1 MPTVKYNLQGESKAL
16 EASLKKSRREFEK
29 AEVVAE
35 AYGVSLKEAAS
46 ALRSVERAEKSA
58 ARATGGTADS
68 LEAAKQAAT
77 GFGGTIGGV
86 GGQVEAFTRGIISL
100 HKGMGPLAASAGVA
114 AVGIVGVGFATSA
127 AVSGVLELIDAAG
140 DARER
145 LDEIAGTEPLPAASI
160 AALEEFSQQALG
172 AEAAT
177 ARLTVIL
184 GGVFADAFV
193 DVVPLVSAAADGL
206 SDFFTIVH
214 DIQDELFA
222 FARTLTAV
230 FSLGASEAIRFG
242 VSLNDVGAQAALTA
256 DGLVEITKSTEDLT
270 KAVKESF
277 DVSGVFAK
285 LYKVQRDEERAAAK
299 QRAQHARDL
308 AQQQKD
314 ELENAKKLD
323 EFLTGIRKGRERGE
337 LAAEA
342 EAAEAYAQALREVG
356 HEAAALSATFDE
368 AIQHQLAVRDGFRQ
382 LTDAS
387 INAVGAWSNALQ
399 NFVKEGSAAFTAF
412 FAIQQAAAAAG
423 IVVDT
428 SRAVMMTLATVPPP
442 AGPAL
447 ATAVAATGAAQLAN
461 VVAASIGGGG
471 SISAPGGSGDGGAA
485 GAIGQAGALQ
495 EQATAGA
502 GEGRRAPGGG
512 LRVDSSGGQRF
523 TVVQFRHELYDATVP
538 DSARIPGSAMSRVR
552 KNGARV
558 GQRAVAGTPRK
569 LLA

>member
-1 MPTVKYNLQGESKAL
+1 MPTVKYHLQGESKAL

-29 AEVVAE
+29 TELVADV
-35 AYGVSLKEAAS
+35 YGITLKEAAA
-46 ALRSVERAEKSA
+46 ALRDVARAEKQA
-58 ARATGGTADS
+58 AHATNNTADK

-86 GGQVEAFTRGIISL
+86 GGQVEAFTRGILSL
-100 HKGMGPLAASAGVA
+100 NKGMGPLAAGAGVA
-114 AVGIVGVGFATSA
+114 AVGIVGVGFAASA

-140 DARER
+140 EARER

-160 AALEEFSQQALG
+160 AALDEFGQQALG

-193 DVVPLVSAAADGL
+193 GIVPLVSAAADSL
-206 SDFFTIVH
+206 SDFFTVVH
-214 DIQDELFA
+214 EIQDELFA

-242 VSLNDVGAQAALTA
+242 ISLNDVGAEAALTA
-256 DGLVEITKSTEDLT
+256 AGLVDLTKSTEELT
-270 KAVKESF
+270 ETVRESV
-277 DVSGVFAK
+277 DVSGVFAR
-285 LYKVQRDEERAAAK
+285 LHKVQRDQERKAAK
-299 QRAQHARDL
+299 QRAQDARDL

-314 ELENAKKLD
+314 ELANAKKLD

-356 HEAAALSATFDE
+356 HEADALARTFDE
-368 AIQHQLAVRDGFRQ
+368 AIQHQIAVRDGFNQ
-382 LTDAS
+382 LTDSS
-387 INAVGAWSNALQ
+387 INAVGAWGSALQ
-399 NFVKEGSAAFTAF
+399 NFVQEGSAAFTAF

-423 IVVDT
+423 IIVDT
-428 SRAVMMTLATVPPP
+428 GRAVMMTLATVPPP

-447 ATAVAATGAAQLAN
+447 AIAVAATGAAQLAN

-471 SISAPGGSGDGGAA
+471 SISAPGGGSGGAA
-485 GAIGQAGALQ
+485 GAIGQADTLQ

-502 GEGRRAPGGG
+502 GSQPSDGTGP
-512 LRVDSSGGQRF
+512 VF
-523 TVVQFRHELYDATVP
+523 IQFRHELYDATVP
-538 DSARIPGSAMSRVR
+538 TASRIPGSAMSRVR

>member
-1 MPTVKYNLQGESKAL
+1 MPTVKYHLQGESKAL

-29 AEVVAE
+29 TELVADV
-35 AYGVSLKEAAS
+35 YGITLKEAAA
-46 ALRSVERAEKSA
+46 ALRDVARAEKQA
-58 ARATGGTADS
+58 AHATNNTADK

-100 HKGMGPLAASAGVA
+100 NKGMGPLAAGAGLA
-114 AVGIVGVGFATSA
+114 AVGVVGLGFAASA

-140 DARER
+140 EARER

-160 AALEEFSQQALG
+160 AALDEFGQQALG

-193 DVVPLVSAAADGL
+193 GIVPLVSAAADGL
-206 SDFFTIVH
+206 SDFFTVIH
-214 DIQDELFA
+214 EIQDELFA
-222 FARTLTAV
+222 FARASTAV
-230 FSLGASEAIRFG
+230 ASLGLSEMLLFAA
-242 VSLNDVGAQAALTA
+242 SLNGVGVEATNTAGRLTDLA
-256 DGLVEITKSTEDLT
+256 KSTEELT
-270 KAVKESF
+270 ETVRESV
-277 DVSGVFAK
+277 DVSGVFAR
-285 LYKVQRDEERAAAK
+285 LTKVQRDQERKAAK
-299 QRAQHARDL
+299 QRAQEARDL

-314 ELENAKKLD
+314 ELANAKKLD

-356 HEAAALSATFDE
+356 HEADALAKTFDE
-368 AIQHQLAVRDGFRQ
+368 AIQHQLAVRDGFNQ
-382 LTDAS
+382 LTDSS
-387 INAVGAWSNALQ
+387 INAVGAWGSALQ

-423 IVVDT
+423 IIVDT

-447 ATAVAATGAAQLAN
+447 AIAVAATGAAQLAN

-471 SISAPGGSGDGGAA
+471 SISAPGGAGGGASA
-485 GAIGQAGALQ
+485 AVGQASTLQ

-502 GEGRRAPGGG
+502 GGGG
-512 LRVDSSGGQRF
+512 SSDAALAAEQAILI
-523 TVVQFRHELYDATVP
+523 QFRHELFDATVP
-538 DSARIPGSAMSRVR
+538 MSSRIPGSAMSRVR